1 MRKFETRIIDD
12 TPQAR
17 EYAINKSLKFLSFRP
32 RSEKEV
38 RDFLKRKGFQPP
50 TIDLTIEHLVELKFL
65 DDEEFARWWTEQR
78 QKSRGRGKIVIKQE
92 LSQKGI
98 ERSMVDETLDGAQD
112 DYKTAKKLF
121 EKYQHRYIGMEFA
134 EYYRKA
140 GGFLQRRGFSWDV
153 VKKILDENKKNY

>member
-1 MRKFETRIIDD
+1 MSKFQPRTIED

-17 EYAINKSLKFLSFRP
+17 EYAISKSLKFLSFRP

-38 RDFLKRKGFQPP
+38 REFLKKKGFLSP
-50 TIDLTIEHLVELKFL
+50 TIEPTIERLTELKFL
-65 DDEEFARWWTEQR
+65 NDEDFARWWTEQR

-92 LSQKGI
+92 LAQKGI
-98 ERSMVDETLDGAQD
+98 ERVTVDETLGDAQD
-112 DYKTAKKLF
+112 DYKTAKEVF
-121 EKYQHRYIGMEFA
+121 EKYKHRYVGMEFN

-153 VKKILDENKKNY
+153 VKKILDQTKPKP